1 LLSGLLL
8 CPERLDEVRMFVVA
22 VGGDPD
28 GAVERFTGFSE
39 DGVSVGIV
47 RTVALSGGCPVSG
60 RTRSVERCRR

>member
-1 LLSGLLL
+1 
-8 CPERLDEVRMFVVA
+8 MFVVA